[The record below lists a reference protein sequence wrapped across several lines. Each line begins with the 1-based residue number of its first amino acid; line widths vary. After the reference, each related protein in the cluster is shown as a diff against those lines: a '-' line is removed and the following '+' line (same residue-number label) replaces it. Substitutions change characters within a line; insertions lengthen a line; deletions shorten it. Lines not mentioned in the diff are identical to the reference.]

1 MKSVQIIALRQDRK
15 RLLEHLQDSEL
26 MQIEKTGTCKK
37 GYGKIDMTSQIQIF
51 ERNVNLSENALKIL
65 DRYSPEKKSILSA
78 FSGRREIDP
87 DEIGVIASH
96 AGEVIDVCNR
106 ICELNKKIA
115 DNEAERI
122 RIKTALAQLEP

>member
-26 MQIEKTGTCKK
+26 MQIEKTETCKK

-65 DRYSPEKKSILSA
+65 DRYSPEKKSILWLSA
-78 FSGRREIDP
+78 A
-87 DEIGVIASH
+87 DERLTRTKS
-96 AGEVIDVCNR
+96 
-106 ICELNKKIA
+106 EL
-115 DNEAERI
+115 
-122 RIKTALAQLEP
+122 